1 LSELHGLAVVF
12 YYFGLSFCVGV
23 VQVGDYSLD
32 KRLADTF
39 QASVNG
45 KGENNYP
52 PSLGRGGKK
61 ADIYRFGI
69 LMLSLI
75 SGCII
80 HDVPDIPLT
89 LQPDLR
95 DFLSK

>member
-1 LSELHGLAVVF
+1 MVYVF
-12 YYFGLSFCVGV
+12 FVGV
-23 VQVGDYSLD
+23 VKVGDYSLD
-32 KRLADTF
+32 KRLADISL
-39 QASVNG
+39 ASVNG
-45 KGENNYP
+45 KGDSCYP

-75 SGCII
+75 KGCII
-80 HDVPDIPLT
+80 HDVPEIPPT
-89 LQPDLR
+89 LQPELR

>member
-1 LSELHGLAVVF
+1 MNFILELS
-12 YYFGLSFCVGV
+12 YYFCFVFFIGV
-23 VQVGDYSLD
+23 VKVGDYSLD
-32 KRLADTF
+32 KRLSDTF

-45 KGENNYP
+45 KAENIYP

-75 SGCII
+75 RGCII
-80 HDVPDIPLT
+80 HDTVPEIPSN

>member
-1 LSELHGLAVVF
+1 VVK
-12 YYFGLSFCVGV
+12 
-23 VQVGDYSLD
+23 VGDYSLD
-32 KRLADTF
+32 KRLSDIF

-45 KGENNYP
+45 KAENIYP

-61 ADIYRFGI
+61 AEIYRFGI

-75 SGCII
+75 RGCII
-80 HDVPDIPLT
+80 HDVVPEIPSN

>member
-1 LSELHGLAVVF
+1 MLF
-12 YYFGLSFCVGV
+12 IFFFVGV
-23 VQVGDYSLD
+23 VKVGDYSLD
-32 KRLADTF
+32 KRLADISL
-39 QASVNG
+39 ASVNA
-45 KGENNYP
+45 KEDSSYP

-75 SGCII
+75 KGCII
-80 HDVPDIPLT
+80 HDVVPEIPAT
-89 LQPDLR
+89 LQPELR

>member
-1 LSELHGLAVVF
+1 MPFCVF
-12 YYFGLSFCVGV
+12 SVCLFLVGV
-23 VQVGDYSLD
+23 VKVGDYSLD
-32 KRLADTF
+32 KRLADIS
-39 QASVNG
+39 QAFVNG
-45 KGENNYP
+45 KGDNSYP

-75 SGCII
+75 KGCII
-80 HDVPDIPLT
+80 HDTVPEIPPT
-89 LQPDLR
+89 LQPELR